1 MGKISKVNLET
12 INEFM
17 QSEMEYK
24 MSLLSQ
30 HLDVVK
36 IMANTLFA
44 EEVNSLAG
52 EKYCRNKPFDGQYSR
67 CGYNPGSIKV
77 GAQKVPISIPRLYDN
92 ISQSNKSLA
101 VYQQMQEV
109 NTPDETLINSI
120 LHGLSM
126 RDYPKVVEKLSDS
139 FGLSPSNLS
148 KKFVEA
154 STQALKEFQERTLDD
169 LKFVALF
176 IDGKYLAKQQVI
188 IVLGVTDKGIK
199 IPIGLCQTT
208 TENHLVIK
216 ALLSELIGRGL
227 NFEDGLLVVID
238 GAKGLRKAVDQT
250 FGEKAVIQRC
260 TWHKRENVVS
270 YLKEK
275 DQKYFRGKLQHAYS
289 QPDYHLAKE
298 ELLKTGQELKKI
310 SISAYNSLM
319 EGFEETLALQKLGL
333 HYFSRSFGTTNCIE
347 SLNSQIQKY
356 TRKVKHWQTADQRLR
371 WVAMAIMNA
380 ELRMNKV
387 SNSKDLKKMTTKI
400 KSHVESRQT

>member
-67 CGYNPGSIKV
+67 WGYNPGSIKV

-154 STQALKEFQERTLDD
+154 RTQALKEFQKRTLDN
-169 LKFVALF
+169 LSLWLF
-176 IDGKYLAKQQVI
+176 SSMG
-188 IVLGVTDKGIK
+188 
-199 IPIGLCQTT
+199 
-208 TENHLVIK
+208 
-216 ALLSELIGRGL
+216 
-227 NFEDGLLVVID
+227 
-238 GAKGLRKAVDQT
+238 
-250 FGEKAVIQRC
+250 
-260 TWHKRENVVS
+260 
-270 YLKEK
+270 
-275 DQKYFRGKLQHAYS
+275 
-289 QPDYHLAKE
+289 
-298 ELLKTGQELKKI
+298 
-310 SISAYNSLM
+310 SIWPNS
-319 EGFEETLALQKLGL
+319 
-333 HYFSRSFGTTNCIE
+333 R
-347 SLNSQIQKY
+347 
-356 TRKVKHWQTADQRLR
+356 
-371 WVAMAIMNA
+371 
-380 ELRMNKV
+380 
-387 SNSKDLKKMTTKI
+387 
-400 KSHVESRQT
+400 